1 MSFEFMLLL
10 NPPQFVA
17 RCKNFSKDECCTL
30 KKLKISLR
38 VRWIHPLSTV
48 NYIAETK
55 EIICFFLWII
65 KNAFLND
72 SNGEAWSY
80 KYW

>member
-1 MSFEFMLLL
+1 MLHFKKHFDKFASPL
-10 NPPQFVA
+10 NSPP
-17 RCKNFSKDECCTL
+17 
-30 KKLKISLR
+30 
-38 VRWIHPLSTV
+38 STV

-65 KNAFLND
+65 KNAYLND